1 MGCVPECV
9 KSYFIDE
16 DLYIQGN
23 RIFKKLNTELD
34 INNKNLSQKEINSLQ
49 ECMKLLQEAEKV
61 RIEISKKFEI
71 FLYNTGA
78 CVLKQPNFERG
89 LITFIINLIIQIL
102 ISANENNVKF
112 NKEDI
117 SFDKFIFISTSVP
130 FIELNKNVLNIL
142 KKKYGFNFYENE
154 ILMNGINSI
163 IDFLSTLPSIKSVL
177 ENQVIILKN
186 LVFESITNIH
196 MLDQLEDAIDGL
208 VFLIDFFNE
217 ISNGIIETQIKLS
230 KPKKIQ
236 LFFKIAESAANKKL
250 KDPKKIALLYSSGDN
265 CGSVDKWKENM
276 TYKEFYRLK
285 Y

>member
-1 MGCVPECV
+1 M
-9 KSYFIDE
+9 
-16 DLYIQGN
+16 
-23 RIFKKLNTELD
+23 
-34 INNKNLSQKEINSLQ
+34 
-49 ECMKLLQEAEKV
+49 
-61 RIEISKKFEI
+61 
-71 FLYNTGA
+71 
-78 CVLKQPNFERG
+78 
-89 LITFIINLIIQIL
+89 
-102 ISANENNVKF
+102 
-112 NKEDI
+112 
-117 SFDKFIFISTSVP
+117 
-130 FIELNKNVLNIL
+130 NKNVLNIL

-196 MLDQLEDAIDGL
+196 MLEQLEDAIDGL

-265 CGSVDKWKENM
+265 
-276 TYKEFYRLK
+276 
-285 Y
+285 